1 LRNEGERLAIQ
12 WGIPLA
18 LAMLAV
24 GARLLMSTDR
34 LTLLGIVRGVV
45 VGLFVGC
52 AVNLYLT
59 DVTTIGDGTR
69 GAIVGAAAVLAE
81 DLVVIMMRVGK
92 YLRNRPETVLEFIMN
107 RGKKN
112 D

>member
-1 LRNEGERLAIQ
+1 MRNDAERLALQ

-18 LAMLAV
+18 LALLAV

-52 AVNLYLT
+52 LVNLYLS
-59 DVTTIGDGTR
+59 DISTIGDGTR

-92 YLRNRPETVLEFIMN
+92 YLRSRPETVLEFILN
-107 RGKKN
+107 RGNKK
-112 D
+112 

>member
-1 LRNEGERLAIQ
+1 MRNEGERLAIQ

-34 LTLLGIVRGVV
+34 LTLLGIIRGVV

-59 DVTTIGDGTR
+59 DITTIGDGTR

-81 DLVVIMMRVGK
+81 DLVVILMRVGK
-92 YLRNRPETVLEFIMN
+92 YLRNRPETVLDFFIN
-107 RGKKN
+107 RGKNK
-112 D
+112 

>member
-1 LRNEGERLAIQ
+1 MRNDAERLAVQ
-12 WGIPLA
+12 WGIPIVLA
-18 LAMLAV
+18 LLAV

-59 DVTTIGDGTR
+59 DISTIGDGTR

-81 DLVVIMMRVGK
+81 DLVVILMRVGR
-92 YLRNRPETVLEFIMN
+92 YLRNRPETIIDFIITK
-107 RGKKN
+107 GKGK
-112 D
+112 